1 MLAVSRRVGEK
12 ILIED
17 ITLTVVSISSTAIE
31 LSLAKRNSPATVFT
45 LKPTQFVLAC
55 YNVRIGVVRV
65 QGERVR
71 LGFEIPETVKIA
83 RL

>member
-1 MLAVSRRVGEK
+1 MLAVSRRVGEQ

-17 ITLTVVSISSTAIE
+17 ITLTVKSITPEAIE
-31 LSLAKRNSPATVFT
+31 LMLTKRNSPATIFT
-45 LKPTQFVLAC
+45 LRPSQFVLAC

>member
-1 MLAVSRRVGEK
+1 MLAVSRRVGEQ

-17 ITLTVVSISSTAIE
+17 ITLTVMSISPTAIE
-31 LSLAKRNSPATVFT
+31 FSLTKRNSPATVFT
-45 LKPTQFVLAC
+45 LKPTQFVHAC